1 MNKNLL
7 DQLAREPVPPPP
19 RSLPVEVHRRIN
31 ERLVTQHLM
40 DFVVRALPTALLE
53 FLLALL
59 NAIWYSM
66 LGTDWK
72 TNRNSPTK
80 GTDQ

>member
-1 MNKNLL
+1 VNKNLL

-80 GTDQ
+80 GPDQ